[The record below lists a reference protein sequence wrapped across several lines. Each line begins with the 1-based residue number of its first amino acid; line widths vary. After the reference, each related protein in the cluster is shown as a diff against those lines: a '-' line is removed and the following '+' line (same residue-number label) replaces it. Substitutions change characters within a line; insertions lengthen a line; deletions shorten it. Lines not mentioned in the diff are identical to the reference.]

1 MIDDAAMRAWCDY
14 HPVILAEQ
22 EEAFVVRAMAAQ
34 AIDDG
39 DCLGEM
45 LAAGCNKHECRAAFS
60 DGKVVN

>member
-1 MIDDAAMRAWCDY
+1 MIADQQDAALVA
-14 HPVILAEQ
+14 
-22 EEAFVVRAMAAQ
+22 AMAAQ